1 MLVSRVASQGLAA
14 WCWLPPIVAFGA
26 YAITAIGASMAI
38 VRWIKT
44 AENAADYSFMNT
56 AKQMLWLPT
65 TREQKYKGKQ
75 AIDTFFVRFGDML
88 AAGVV
93 FIGTNVLTLSS
104 SGFALTNVVLVAGG
118 LVVAW
123 LLLRESRRISVT
135 PRPA

>member
-1 MLVSRVASQGLAA
+1 VTAQALLVSRVARLRGLAGVVLA
-14 WCWLPPIVAFGA
+14 LPIVAFGA
-26 YAITAIGASMAI
+26 YAITAVGASIAI

-88 AAGVV
+88 AAGVIFV
-93 FIGTNVLTLSS
+93 GTNID
-104 SGFALTNVVLVAGG
+104 AVVLGIRPDQRGARGG
-118 LVVAW
+118 RARRGLA
-123 LLLRESRRISVT
+123 LLLTVVS
-135 PRPA
+135 A